1 MVFQSES
8 AFGFASNR
16 RRFRTLGAESFSSL
30 GAEMENLLTEDDGM
44 LRMSFL
50 EHLVELRSRIVKSLC
65 GFGIVFLLCLVL
77 SPQLFNLMLAPGLK
91 ALHHTGIPGA
101 EFIAIDVVEQFSI
114 VWVWTPLVASI
125 FFSAPWILWQLWAF
139 ISPGLYEREK
149 KWAVPFVLCT
159 AGLFLLGGAFGYFI
173 ALPSGLSF
181 LFGASGATHVVP
193 KITIENYFDRFVDAM
208 LGVGIVFEIPV
219 LVFFLTL
226 IRVASPSFLLK
237 HSRYAILI
245 IVTIAAIVTP
255 TTDAFNLALFSL
267 PMCLLFFLGVFAS
280 YLLVLKRES
289 RRFPWKALLKWLAVV
304 AAVAAAAAAIA
315 VRFHWHFK

>member
-1 MVFQSES
+1 
-8 AFGFASNR
+8 
-16 RRFRTLGAESFSSL
+16 
-30 GAEMENLLTEDDGM
+30 
-44 LRMSFL
+44 MSFL
-50 EHLVELRSRIVKSLC
+50 EHLEELRSRIIKALW
-65 GFGIVFLLCLVL
+65 GFGAIFCVCLIF
-77 SPQLFNLMLAPGLK
+77 SPQLFDVVLAPGLK
-91 ALHHTGIPGA
+91 ALHNTGIPGA

-139 ISPGLYEREK
+139 ISPGLYEHEK
-149 KWAVPFVLCT
+149 KWAVPFIGCT
-159 AGLFLLGGAFGYFI
+159 AGLFLLGGLFGYFL
-173 ALPSGLSF
+173 ALPSGLAF

-208 LGVGIVFEIPV
+208 LGIGVVFEIPV

-226 IRVASPSFLLK
+226 LRVVSPAFLLK

-245 IVTIAAIVTP
+245 IVTIAAIITP
-255 TTDAFNLALFSL
+255 TTDAFNLTLFSL

-289 RRFPWKALLKWLAVV
+289 RRFPWKAFLKWLAIAVFV
-304 AAVAAAAAAIA
+304 AACAVA
-315 VRFHWHFK
+315 VVTKYHLLRR

>member
-1 MVFQSES
+1 MED
-8 AFGFASNR
+8 
-16 RRFRTLGAESFSSL
+16 TLSSSP
-30 GAEMENLLTEDDGM
+30 DDGM

-50 EHLVELRSRIVKSLC
+50 EHLEELRSRIIKALC
-65 GFGIVFLLCLVL
+65 GFGAIFLLCLIF
-77 SPQLFNLMLAPGLK
+77 SPQLFDIMLAPGLK
-91 ALHHTGIPGA
+91 AMHDTGIAGA

-139 ISPGLYEREK
+139 ISPGLYQREK
-149 KWAVPFVLCT
+149 KWAVPFVTCT
-159 AGLFLLGGAFGYFI
+159 AGLFILGGLFGYFV
-173 ALPSGLSF
+173 ALPSGLAF
-181 LFGASGATHVVP
+181 LFGSSGASHVVP

-208 LGVGIVFEIPV
+208 LGIGIVFEIPV

-226 IRVASPSFLLK
+226 IGVASPSFLLK

-245 IVTIAAIVTP
+245 IVTIAAVVTP
-255 TTDAFNLALFSL
+255 TTDAFNLTLFSV

-289 RRFPWKALLKWLAVV
+289 RRFPWRPFLKWLAIFAIV
-304 AAVAAAAAAIA
+304 AACAAAVVI
-315 VRFHWHFK
+315 RYHLLR

>member
-1 MVFQSES
+1 
-8 AFGFASNR
+8 
-16 RRFRTLGAESFSSL
+16 
-30 GAEMENLLTEDDGM
+30 MENLITDDGM
-44 LRMSFL
+44 LRMSLL
-50 EHLVELRSRIVKSLC
+50 EHLEELRSRIIKALC
-65 GFGIVFLLCLVL
+65 GFCLIFLLCLTF
-77 SPQLFNLMLAPGLK
+77 SPQLFDIVLAPGLS
-91 ALHHTGIPGA
+91 ALHNTGIPGA

-125 FFSAPWILWQLWAF
+125 FFSAPWVLWQLWAF
-139 ISPGLYEREK
+139 ISPGLYEQEK
-149 KWAVPFVLCT
+149 KWAMPFVLST
-159 AGLFLLGGAFGYFI
+159 AGLFILGGAFGYFI

-181 LFGASGATHVVP
+181 LFGASGASHVVP

-226 IRVASPSFLLK
+226 IRVASPSFLLR
-237 HSRYAILI
+237 HSRYAILV

-255 TTDAFNLALFSL
+255 TTDAFNLLLFSV

-289 RRFPWKALLKWLAVV
+289 RRFPWRALLKWLAVV
-304 AAVAAAAAAIA
+304 ALLAAAVAAILW
-315 VRFHWHFK
+315 VRKLI

>member
-1 MVFQSES
+1 MEDI
-8 AFGFASNR
+8 
-16 RRFRTLGAESFSSL
+16 FSSSD
-30 GAEMENLLTEDDGM
+30 EDGM

-50 EHLVELRSRIVKSLC
+50 DHLEELRSRIVKALC
-65 GFGIVFLLCLVL
+65 GFGAIFCICLIF
-77 SPQLFNLMLAPGLK
+77 SPQLFDIVLAPGLK
-91 ALHHTGIPGA
+91 ALHSTGIPGA

-149 KWAVPFVLCT
+149 RWAVPFIGCT
-159 AGLFLLGGAFGYFI
+159 AGLFILGGLFGYLV
-173 ALPSGLSF
+173 ALPSGLAF

-208 LGVGIVFEIPV
+208 LGIGVVFEIPV

-226 IRVASPSFLLK
+226 IRVVSPAFLLK

-255 TTDAFNLALFSL
+255 TTDAFNLTLFSL
-267 PMCLLFFLGVFAS
+267 PMCLLFYLGVFAS

-289 RRFPWKALLKWLAVV
+289 RRFPWKAFLKWLAIVLFV
-304 AAVAAAAAAIA
+304 AGCAVAIITKYHLL
-315 VRFHWHFK
+315 RR